1 MSSLRDQYD
10 AIFGR
15 GRMTERV
22 VFFSDAVFAIAMTL
36 LVVDLR
42 VPDIDSGETSGE
54 VIVSLLSGFLAY
66 GISFAVIAINW
77 NSHHRKFRVINGFD
91 SRLIQLN
98 FLLLFL
104 VAFTPFPTSLMSE
117 YAGEVP
123 SVVLYAAVVASLS
136 LVQYAMWAYAWRHD
150 LVDKIIEPDMYR
162 YVRRNVLVSP
172 VVFGISI
179 LIAIFWDANIA
190 MYSWLALIP
199 LTIIVARVGSGAK
212 KAQRPS

>member
-1 MSSLRDQYD
+1 MSSLRDRYA
-10 AIFGR
+10 AIFGS
-15 GRMTERV
+15 GRTTERV

-42 VPDIDSGETSGE
+42 VPDIDGGETSGD
-54 VIVSLLSGFLAY
+54 VIVSLLPGFLAY
-66 GISFAVIAINW
+66 VISFYVIAVNW
-77 NSHHRKFRVINGFD
+77 NGHHRKFRVITGFD

-123 SVVLYAAVVASLS
+123 AVVLYAAVVASLS
-136 LVQYAMWAYAWRHD
+136 LVQYAMWSYAWRHD
-150 LVDKIIEPDMYR
+150 LVDKVVEPDMYR
-162 YVRRNVLVSP
+162 YVRRNLLVVP
-172 VVFGISI
+172 IVFGASI
-179 LIAIFWDANIA
+179 LIAILWDANIA

-199 LTIIVARVGSGAK
+199 LTIVVARLGGRAR
-212 KAQRPS
+212 KA

>member
-1 MSSLRDQYD
+1 MATLRERYA
-10 AIFGR
+10 AIFGH

-22 VFFSDAVFAIAMTL
+22 VFFSDAVFAIALTL

-42 VPDIDSGETSGE
+42 VPDVDNGETSGD
-54 VIVSLLSGFLAY
+54 VIVSLLPGFLAFV
-66 GISFAVIAINW
+66 ISFAVIALNW
-77 NSHHRKFRVINGFD
+77 NGHHRKFRVINGFD
-91 SRLIQLN
+91 TRLIQLN

-117 YAGEVP
+117 YPGEVP

-136 LVQYAMWAYAWRHD
+136 LVQFAMWAYAWRHD
-150 LVDKIIEPDMYR
+150 LIDKIVEPDMYR
-162 YVRRNVLVSP
+162 FVGRNLLVVP
-172 VVFGISI
+172 LVFAISI

-199 LTIIVARVGSGAK
+199 ISIIVPRLEK
-212 KAQRPS
+212 RTTQ

>member
-1 MSSLRDQYD
+1 MSSPRERYD
-10 AIFGR
+10 AIFGH

-42 VPDIDSGETSGE
+42 VPDVDNGETSGD
-54 VIVSLLSGFLAY
+54 VIVSLLPGFLAFV
-66 GISFAVIAINW
+66 ISFAVIAVNW

-117 YAGEVP
+117 YPGEVP

-136 LVQYAMWAYAWRHD
+136 LVQFAMWAHAWRHD
-150 LVDKIIEPDMYR
+150 LIDKLIEPDVYR
-162 YVRRNVLVSP
+162 FVGRNLLVVP
-172 VVFGISI
+172 IVFGASI

-199 LTIIVARVGSGAK
+199 ISIIVPRVGRRK
-212 KAQRPS
+212 KP

>member
-1 MSSLRDQYD
+1 MASLRERYSS
-10 AIFGR
+10 IFGQ

-36 LVVDLR
+36 LVIDLR
-42 VPDIDSGETSGE
+42 VPEVDNGETSGE
-54 VIVSLLSGFLAY
+54 VILSLLPGFLAY
-66 GISFAVIAINW
+66 VISFAVIALNW
-77 NSHHRKFRVINGFD
+77 NGHHRKFRVINGFD

-104 VAFTPFPTSLMSE
+104 VAFTPFPTRLMSE
-117 YAGEVP
+117 YPGEVP
-123 SVVLYAAVVASLS
+123 SVVRYAAVVASLS

-150 LVDKIIEPDMYR
+150 LIDKIVEPDVYR
-162 YVRRNVLVSP
+162 YASRNLLIVP
-172 VVFGISI
+172 AVFGVSI

-199 LTIIVARVGSGAK
+199 LNIIVPRLGGRAR
-212 KAQRPS
+212 KA

>member
-1 MSSLRDQYD
+1 MSSLRDRYA
-10 AIFGR
+10 AIFGS

-42 VPDIDSGETSGE
+42 VPDIDGGETSGD
-54 VIVSLLSGFLAY
+54 VIVSLLPGFLAY
-66 GISFAVIAINW
+66 VISFYVIAVNW
-77 NSHHRKFRVINGFD
+77 NGHHRKFRVINGFD

-123 SVVLYAAVVASLS
+123 AVVLYAAVVASLS

-150 LVDKIIEPDMYR
+150 LIDKVVEPDMYR
-162 YVRRNVLVSP
+162 FVGRNLLVVP
-172 VVFGISI
+172 AVFGASI
-179 LIAIFWDANIA
+179 LIAVFWDANIA

-199 LTIIVARVGSGAK
+199 LNIIVPRLGGRARKG
-212 KAQRPS
+212 